1 MQSLH
6 RLGGIGALV
15 AGATFVIG
23 LAMFATMLIDY
34 TTATDPAQAVEF
46 LLANQVPLQVW
57 NLVIHIV
64 FGIVLVPMVLALRQ
78 QFAGVDSALPR
89 IAAVFGLIWSG
100 AIIATGMVTNVGWS
114 TVVELHASDP
124 EMATTVWAAVETVAN
139 GLGGGN
145 EVLGAMWVLLVS
157 ITALRVGV
165 LPRWVNVLGIVMGI
179 AGLVTVVPPLE
190 PVGAV
195 FGLGLI
201 VWFVRVGMSLLA
213 AARAEPDHRVDEP
226 VAAIRA

>member
-23 LAMFATMLIDY
+23 LVMFATMLVDY
-34 TTATDPAQAVEF
+34 TTATDATRAVEF
-46 LLANQVPLQVW
+46 LVANQVPLYAW

-78 QFAGVDSALPR
+78 QFAGVDSPLPR

-100 AIIATGMVTNVGWS
+100 AIVATGMVTNVGWS
-114 TVVELHASDP
+114 AVVELHATDP
-124 EMATTVWAAVETVAN
+124 QGAVTLWSAVETVAN

-145 EVLGAMWVLLVS
+145 EVLGGMWVLLVS
-157 ITALRVGV
+157 IAALGAGV
-165 LPRWVNVLGIVMGI
+165 FPRWVNVLGIVMGI
-179 AGLVTVVPPLE
+179 AALVTVVPPLE

-195 FGLGLI
+195 FGLGLV
-201 VWFVRVGMSLLA
+201 VWFVRVGMALLA
-213 AARAEPDHRVDEP
+213 AARAEPDHRVDEL
-226 VAAIRA
+226 AAPMAA